1 MPQHPALR
9 PRSAFPSGQIHESV
23 HPSAAVGLLT
33 LIIVVALSATNPGM
47 YFNLP
52 GLSCWA
58 APARALHRLPAVRGG
73 ARVQLVRTVFRND
86 QHDQQ
91 RDIDELVNM
100 AQLWMNTDVH
110 KVEQELKKVS
120 NPFLRTGVQLIID
133 NTPEDQ
139 IIELLQCGR
148 AARARTG
155 RGADVPRH
163 GHLRPGLRHAG
174 HAGGPDQPMAIL
186 GDGSMQ
192 TIGQQLAIGL
202 MTTFYGI
209 LLANLVQ
216 AHRGQAGAPHRPPRR
231 IHEHGAA
238 RHRHVRSAARPS
250 RETLNSFVMHV
261 EDEID
266 GGAPPRSRPGPRPGQ
281 GRRPSRVHRP
291 PRRRAPMS
299 LISLAQ
305 RIEQARQAQLR
316 AQKAAEN
323 SGWR

>member
-1 MPQHPALR
+1 MN
-9 PRSAFPSGQIHESV
+9 PSTVIG
-23 HPSAAVGLLT
+23 AAVGLLT

-52 GLSCWA
+52 GLAIVLGGTCA
-58 APARALHRLPAVRGG
+58 ALFIAYPLSEVVR
-73 ARVQLVRTVFRND
+73 VFKLVRTVFRND

-139 IIELLQCGR
+139 IIELLQWR
-148 AARARTG
+148 VARLRAREQAEAQMFRVMATFAPAFG
-155 RGADVPRH
+155 MLGTLV
-163 GHLRPGLRHAG
+163 GLINL
-174 HAGGPDQPMAIL
+174 MAIL

-209 LLANLVQ
+209 LLANLVCKPIAVKLERRTARRVESMNMVLQ
-216 AHRGQAGAPHRPPRR
+216 GIAMMCEKRGPA
-231 IHEHGAA
+231 
-238 RHRHVRSAARPS
+238 VV

-261 EDEID
+261 EDEIYD
-266 GGAPPRSRPGPRPGQ
+266 GGAPPRSRPGPRA
-281 GRRPSRVHRP
+281 RSRPAPVRVHRP
-291 PRRRAPMS
+291 PA
-299 LISLAQ
+299 A
-305 RIEQARQAQLR
+305 ARQ
-316 AQKAAEN
+316 
-323 SGWR
+323 